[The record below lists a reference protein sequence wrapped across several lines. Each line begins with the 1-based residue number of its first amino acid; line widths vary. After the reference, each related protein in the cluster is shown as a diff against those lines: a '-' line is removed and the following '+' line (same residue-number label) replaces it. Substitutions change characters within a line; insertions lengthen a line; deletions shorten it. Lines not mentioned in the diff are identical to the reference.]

1 MKRIVSFFIVL
12 VLSMGVYSIVAQNEQ
27 NNYQGDDQNALRQF
41 AEKSSY
47 GKNWFVSLGGDA
59 NLLTAEQDGA
69 VSALKRIKFGGA
81 FTLGKWFTPD
91 FGARIEVMGGA
102 LRGFNYVSPRGNGSQ
117 YYVIH
122 PNLVGMGDIGKYP
135 IGGDFLQENG
145 YGPAQNPAYSYYW
158 VGGNEGFWQD
168 FKYGTATLDL
178 MSNFTNLFRG
188 YDTGHN
194 RVDVIPFV
202 GLGYIHAF
210 NNNVTTPRFNH
221 FVVKVGLR
229 VNLNLN
235 NHWAIYLEPQGNAT
249 SPEFDGYNGNALGDG
264 IVNVG
269 LGVQYTFSKRF
280 TTMHD
285 LAELTAD
292 EIDRLNKKI
301 NDNRYRIDNQQTI
314 IERQQN
320 LLDRLQKCC
329 DDNKKQV
336 VTTQVVETST
346 NTNTCLPDYV
356 RFGLDSYKI
365 EPTEQIKIE
374 DVADYLKKNPDSKL
388 LIVGYADRKTGNPNY
403 NFNLSQKRV
412 NVVMAALKKL
422 GINENRI
429 MSEWKGDKEQ
439 PFPENEWN
447 RVVVMVVRK

>member
-1 MKRIVSFFIVL
+1 MKRIVSFFVVL

-41 AEKSSY
+41 AQKSNY

-69 VSALKRIKFGGA
+69 ISALKRIKFGGT
-81 FTLGKWFTPD
+81 FSLGKWFTPD
-91 FGARIEVMGGA
+91 FGARIQVMGGS
-102 LRGFNYVSPRGNGSQ
+102 LRGFNYVTNRGG
-117 YYVIH
+117 YYVVH
-122 PNLVGMGDIGKYP
+122 PNLVGLGDILDYP
-135 IGGDFLQENG
+135 IGGKFNVVNG
-145 YGPAQNPAYSYYW
+145 IATNPNYSYVYDAS
-158 VGGNEGFWQD
+158 GTQGFWQD
-168 FKYGTATLDL
+168 FNYGTATLDL
-178 MSNFTNLFRG
+178 MANFTNLMRG

-210 NNNVTTPRFNH
+210 NNNVTTPQFNH
-221 FVVKVGLR
+221 FVVKIGVR
-229 VNLNLN
+229 VNLNLS

-249 SPEFDGYNGNALGDG
+249 SPEFDGYKGNAIGDG

-280 TTMHD
+280 TTMHE

-314 IERQQN
+314 IEKQQN

-329 DDNKKQV
+329 DDNKGQV
-336 VTTQVVETST
+336 ITQVVETADY
-346 NTNTCLPDYV
+346 LPEYV
-356 RFGLDSYKI
+356 RFGLDSYRIELTEQRKI
-365 EPTEQIKIE
+365 EEA
-374 DVADYLKKNPDSKL
+374 ADFLKKNPSSKL

-403 NFNLSQKRV
+403 NYNLSQKRV
-412 NVVMAALKKL
+412 NVVAAALKNL
-422 GINENRI
+422 GVSDNRI
-429 MSEWKGDKEQ
+429 ISEWKGDKEQ
-439 PFPENEWN
+439 PFPQNEWN
-447 RVVVMVVRK
+447 RVVVMIERK